1 MNALPHHR
9 PLAPQ
14 GISAYQRMQDQ
25 ADRKDAAVERLAT
38 EMAETYTN
46 DLQIVSECTAD
57 VLYYNPQFPGHHP
70 KAPSILALI
79 RDGSDDAELGRVFRE
94 ATLSVIRSKAQQDA
108 EDFLAERNDQ
118 AAIDCWEAMA

>member
-1 MNALPHHR
+1 MNALPSHR
-9 PLAPQ
+9 SIVPQ

-25 ADRKDAAVERLAT
+25 ADRKDTAVERLAM

-79 RDGSDDAELGRVFRE
+79 RDGIDDAELGRVFRE

-108 EDFLAERNDQ
+108 EDFIAERNDQ
-118 AAIDCWEAMA
+118 AAIDRWEAMA